1 MQGPLYLL
9 YQINDFMTTDLYNQ
23 KGEKI
28 GQTQLPDGIFNV
40 KMNSDLVHTTVVS
53 QMANRRQGT
62 AHTKDRSEKRGGG
75 RKPWRQKG
83 TGRARVG
90 SNRSPLW
97 RSGGVTFGPRKERN
111 YKKRIATATKRK
123 ALFMVLSGK
132 IEQKTLIMVD
142 DLGLE
147 NAKTKQVAVLLSK
160 LPCKKGSVLIVLDKM
175 DNNMI
180 TASRN
185 IPQVS
190 TMQAKDLSA
199 LDLLQFKYIVM
210 PKQAVKVIEN
220 TFVKKA
226 ND

>member
-1 MQGPLYLL
+1 MFL
-9 YQINDFMTTDLYNQ
+9 
-23 KGEKI
+23 
-28 GQTQLPDGIFNV
+28 
-40 KMNSDLVHTTVVS
+40 
-53 QMANRRQGT
+53 
-62 AHTKDRSEKRGGG
+62 
-75 RKPWRQKG
+75 
-83 TGRARVG
+83 
-90 SNRSPLW
+90 
-97 RSGGVTFGPRKERN
+97 
-111 YKKRIATATKRK
+111 KKRI
-123 ALFMVLSGK
+123 LH
-132 IEQKTLIMVD
+132 
-142 DLGLE
+142 
-147 NAKTKQVAVLLSK
+147 AKYSIFLH
-160 LPCKKGSVLIVLDKM
+160 KGSVLIVLDKM